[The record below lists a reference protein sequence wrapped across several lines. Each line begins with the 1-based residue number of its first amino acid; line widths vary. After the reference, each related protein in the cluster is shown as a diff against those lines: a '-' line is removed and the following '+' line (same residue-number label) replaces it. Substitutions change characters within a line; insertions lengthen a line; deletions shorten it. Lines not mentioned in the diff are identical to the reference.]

1 MPRRAHEGHG
11 PRAQGRAGAVDGG
24 PERRRRGDRGRDARR
39 GVRSRVRGEGGAPR
53 RRRADR
59 RRAHGRRARRWL
71 VLRHRG
77 GPHHGWLGRGLA
89 GGGRPAL
96 AGEARGAG
104 GGTGMSWQA
113 GAYALLALV
122 LLGGVG
128 WYERPRPTARLDAP
142 GAALVALALAAGPA
156 LVRMISRYRGRF
168 EFTWRGAGATTL
180 AMLLALV
187 LALGGSRA
195 EARGASSAAAW
206 LHKAQ
211 NGDGGFPSEPGG
223 ASSAAMTGWASLGLE
238 AAGRNPADVRSGGS
252 SAIGYLRAHVGD
264 VRSTGDLERTILA
277 LEGAGVNARRFG
289 GRDLPA
295 ELRSRRS
302 PSGTFGGEV

>member
-1 MPRRAHEGHG
+1 
-11 PRAQGRAGAVDGG
+11 
-24 PERRRRGDRGRDARR
+24 
-39 GVRSRVRGEGGAPR
+39 
-53 RRRADR
+53 
-59 RRAHGRRARRWL
+59 
-71 VLRHRG
+71 
-77 GPHHGWLGRGLA
+77 
-89 GGGRPAL
+89 
-96 AGEARGAG
+96 
-104 GGTGMSWQA
+104 
-113 GAYALLALV
+113 
-122 LLGGVG
+122 
-128 WYERPRPTARLDAP
+128 
-142 GAALVALALAAGPA
+142 
-156 LVRMISRYRGRF
+156 
-168 EFTWRGAGATTL
+168 WRGAGATTL

-277 LEGAGVNARRFG
+277 LAGAGVDRRRFG
-289 GRDLPA
+289 GRDLTA

-302 PSGTFGGEV
+302 RSGSFEGEVNLTAFGILALRSAGVSGGGLGRSASWLRAAQNGDGGWGFQRKVGSDPDSTGAALQGLAAAGGGSNGASRRGAAYLRHVQDRDGGFALAGSQTSNAQSTAWAVQGMIAAGRNPERFRAHGRSPLDYLTKRQAADGHYRYSATSDETPVWVTGHPLMAGARKAL